1 MNGKEKSTPIKIFK
15 VLHIYNEILLRH
27 KIEGNSICNTMNE
40 TWEYYAIQN
49 KSAKE
54 PQVL

>member
-54 PQVL
+54 PQIL